1 MRCVKVK
8 YIEILP
14 IQEILIYK
22 INLQEITSFYSLKVH
37 FTFKIPS
44 IHMDLLINH
53 MSTYIYRVV
62 FQYFNHK
69 NRGMLIV

>member
-14 IQEILIYK
+14 IQEILNYK
-22 INLQEITSFYSLKVH
+22 FNLQDITSFYSLKVH
-37 FTFKIPS
+37 FTFIIPN
-44 IHMDLLINH
+44 IHVDLLINH

-62 FQYFNHK
+62 LQYFNHK
-69 NRGMLIV
+69 NKGMHIV

>member
-22 INLQEITSFYSLKVH
+22 INLHEITSFYSLKVH

-44 IHMDLLINH
+44 IHMDLLIKD
-53 MSTYIYRVV
+53 MSTYICRVI
-62 FQYFNHK
+62 FQYFYHN
-69 NRGMLIV
+69 NRGMHIV

>member
-22 INLQEITSFYSLKVH
+22 INLQDITSFYSLKSPFHIQNSKHSHGFVDQSH
-37 FTFKIPS
+37 V
-44 IHMDLLINH
+44 
-53 MSTYIYRVV
+53 YIY
-62 FQYFNHK
+62 
-69 NRGMLIV
+69 L